1 MTNKKILVSVVNYCD
16 PEFYSTVKS
25 LWDNAK
31 YKDRLIFSLI
41 SEDTEVYDFSFIP
54 LNQRRYSHY
63 DLSRYRGGL
72 GWARNLATK
81 VEDDYDFFIQF
92 DSHTYASYGWD
103 DLAIKRY
110 NNILLTEKEKFI
122 ICYAPANYEILEN
135 GDIDFN
141 IDNKVSM
148 YAKDYLNVIPGFNFP
163 GYQTLNEEEIV
174 RSYWAT
180 CCYLF
185 APKRWVEEVGI
196 SKDESFNTEEI
207 SLSIR
212 TFANEW
218 KIFSIGTRDVFHHT
232 SHKQQN
238 GIVTRQIFRPWAD
251 NRKNDYWNH
260 VEIATNRLSKLMSG
274 QLDVSIQKV
283 TDFFLKVGISPKYL
297 SYIDNYSSHVIIED
311 RPLGMPPR
319 RD

>member
-63 DLSRYRGGL
+63 DLSKYRGGL

-141 IDNKVSM
+141 IDNKISM
-148 YAKDYLNVIPGFNFP
+148 YAKDYLNLIPGFNFP
-163 GYQTLNEEEIV
+163 RYQTLNEEEIV

-185 APKRWVEEVGI
+185 APKQWIEEVGI
-196 SKDESFNTEEI
+196 SKYESFNTEEI

-251 NRKNDYWNH
+251 HRKNDYWNH
-260 VEIATNRLSKLMSG
+260 VEIATNQLSKLMSG
-274 QLDVSIQKV
+274 QLDVSVQKV
-283 TDFFLKVGISPKYL
+283 ANFFLKVGISSKYL